1 MCLETLSLRIYSLRT
16 NNNLRSLSIFQ
27 ALTKLVQGNQLFHL
41 EMLTK
46 ISSSLLDPQYHLQK
60 PFRSTNLLLSK
71 PRVLYQTFS
80 RVLPNQTILHQRSVI
95 FNNLRQMDFSSKH
108 RIPLLQPHSFR
119 RQPQLMRFKISKYRS
134 LARSSNR
141 SLLSLDLMLLPLLLV
156 KLKLHRF
163 RVSKLIR
170 ILHSRVY
177 QTFLASSQVRFKQ
190 VSTVCP
196 SSINSSNP
204 EH

>member
-1 MCLETLSLRIYSLRT
+1 MCLETLSLRIYSHKT
-16 NNNLRSLSIFQ
+16 SNNLRSHSIFQ

-46 ISSSLLDPQYHLQK
+46 ISSLLDPQYHRQK
-60 PFRSTNLLLSK
+60 PFRSTSLLLSRT
-71 PRVLYQTFS
+71 RVISQTFS

-95 FNNLRQMDFSSKH
+95 FSNLRQMDFSSKH
-108 RIPLLQPHSFR
+108 RIPLLQLHNFR
-119 RQPQLMRFKISKYRS
+119 RQLQLTRFKISKYRS

-141 SLLSLDLMLLPLLLV
+141 SLLNLDLMPLPLLLV

-170 ILHSRVY
+170 ILLSPVY
-177 QTFLASSQVRFKQ
+177 QIFLASSQVRFKQ
-190 VSTVCP
+190 ASTVCR
-196 SSINSSNP
+196 SSINSSSP